1 MGVFVPETVAFKQ
14 KGQSVSFEGDEIG
27 VIGVQM
33 IHFMF
38 GYLSFT
44 YFPHQQC
51 VMGIIAYVF
60 ACVVRVSFIWY
71 LRSPILLFVYS
82 VWIIL
87 SFDFVNWAFGCRLCS
102 VLSSCNALDL

>member
-51 VMGIIAYVF
+51 VMGIIAYVYACG
-60 ACVVRVSFIWY
+60 ACVFY
-71 LRSPILLFVYS
+71 LLFTVTYTLFVYS